1 MALHCMDGHL
11 LVLKQLLGVI
21 RQAAAGDCCITATDH
36 GAYHDLAFLL
46 AFTAEEEFGLQVFS
60 DMAGN
65 ELNWLLLLDGC
76 LVWPALG
83 PTAQH
88 EPDSIMTVSPGPT

>member
-1 MALHCMDGHL
+1 MDGHL

-21 RQAAAGDCCITATDH
+21 RQAAAGDHCITATYH
-36 GAYHDLAFLL
+36 GAYHNLAFLL
-46 AFTAEEEFGLQVFS
+46 VFTAEEFGLQVFS

-76 LVWPALG
+76 LVWPALR

-88 EPDSIMTVSPGPT
+88 ESDFIMTVSPGPT